1 MISAEEELLDLA
13 IDDMPVSGD
22 EVREAMAAWKAE
34 ILREAV
40 QKIRAY
46 AGPPKPNPSHLTGE
60 WVGLITAAQLIEPD
74 KED

>member
-1 MISAEEELLDLA
+1 MISAEEVLLDLA

-22 EVREAMAAWKAE
+22 EVREAMVAWKAE

-40 QKIRAY
+40 QKIRAENPDRDADFS
-46 AGPPKPNPSHLTGE
+46 AGVD
-60 WVGLITAAQLIEPD
+60 WAIDVIDPD

>member
-40 QKIRAY
+40 QKIRAENPDRDADFS
-46 AGPPKPNPSHLTGE
+46 AGVD
-60 WVGLITAAQLIEPD
+60 WAIDVIDPD